1 MNFYV
6 YIVLVC
12 ILSYFMGCFS
22 TARIMAKTFRSMN
35 IYKVGT
41 GYPDTENIFSNI
53 SKSLGIAV
61 GAIDIAKMY
70 MYLCLLSYLHSYL
83 HYPDTVLTKNITLFI
98 FGFFVLLGHTLPV
111 TSGFRGGRGVFNYTG
126 LLLFFI
132 PIPVIVVLVLSFF
145 LIMKFKQIRFSN
157 FIIVLLPPFIAFF
170 MNVEYNL
177 KVLLVI
183 TAALMGILN
192 LIVCKRLGE
201 I

>member
-83 HYPDTVLTKNITLFI
+83 HYQTRCLLKILLYSYLAFSA
-98 FGFFVLLGHTLPV
+98 FGSYFTV
-111 TSGFRGGRGVFNYTG
+111 TSGFRGRGVFNYTG
-126 LLLFFI
+126 YCFLI

-145 LIMKFKQIRFSN
+145 
-157 FIIVLLPPFIAFF
+157 
-170 MNVEYNL
+170 
-177 KVLLVI
+177 
-183 TAALMGILN
+183 
-192 LIVCKRLGE
+192 
-201 I
+201 